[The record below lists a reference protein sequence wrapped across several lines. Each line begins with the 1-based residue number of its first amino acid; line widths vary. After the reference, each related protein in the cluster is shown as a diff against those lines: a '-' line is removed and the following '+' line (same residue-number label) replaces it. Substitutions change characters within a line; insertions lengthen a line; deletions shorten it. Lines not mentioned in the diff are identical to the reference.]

1 MEREEW
7 LGSNGVHLW
16 GTPALPDEVENLPP
30 GVPARRRRAG
40 YKMRGVRS
48 TKVQA

>member
-16 GTPALPDEVENLPP
+16 GTLALPDEVETSLHAKLL
-30 GVPARRRRAG
+30 GDDWVIVETRYCASAAA
-40 YKMRGVRS
+40 
-48 TKVQA
+48 T